1 MKRYLPLL
9 LICTAALI
17 VRLGLLTIVDF
28 PGVADPNHYFNMA
41 VRVVEGH
48 GLTIDYVWQYNV
60 PPDDIVHPEEHWMPL
75 TALIAAVPMSLFGIS
90 VRAAVLPSIAAGV
103 LLPALVYLAARQWK
117 LSHAAALM
125 SAAGA
130 AFLPEFMLNSLR
142 TDTTIFAAVF
152 VTGALAAFHHG
163 LKHGSAWAYGLCG
176 VLTGLAYLT
185 RTDGALILPLV
196 PAVIIVMA
204 LVRRHADTAFRPRW
218 SPLVVVGFVLAAA
231 PYWVYNLNATGMIG
245 SPETSDMFFFTDHND
260 HYAYGRTFTLQTML
274 EAQTFGQILG
284 KRIFEFAAGIRMATT
299 TLDLFAVPVIGGLIL
314 LVVRRDRPRLIAALP
329 VVLLIIGAFIAYAVF
344 IPYKAQ
350 AGSLKKAWL
359 MALPALLPAAGY
371 ALEQVIAQPRLRYG
385 ALALILGLTAAN
397 GIELVRADL
406 RFAAAYRSTVEAA
419 VAVLQTLPDVNA
431 DGDRRV
437 MTQDPY
443 MLRYA
448 GVRSVMFPFE
458 DRDLVYEIALR
469 YGIDYLLMPP
479 ARPSLDALYL
489 RTETDPRFVF
499 AADVPGTTY
508 VLYRVERDP

>member
-48 GLTIDYVWQYNV
+48 GLTIDYIWQYNV

-90 VRAAVLPSIAAGV
+90 VRAAVLPSIAAAV

-185 RTDGALILPLV
+185 RTDGALILPLI

-204 LVRRHADTAFRPRW
+204 LVRRRADTAFRPRW

-284 KRIFEFAAGIRMATT
+284 KRIFEFAAGIRM
-299 TLDLFAVPVIGGLIL
+299 
-314 LVVRRDRPRLIAALP
+314 
-329 VVLLIIGAFIAYAVF
+329 
-344 IPYKAQ
+344 
-350 AGSLKKAWL
+350 
-359 MALPALLPAAGY
+359 
-371 ALEQVIAQPRLRYG
+371 
-385 ALALILGLTAAN
+385 
-397 GIELVRADL
+397 
-406 RFAAAYRSTVEAA
+406 
-419 VAVLQTLPDVNA
+419 
-431 DGDRRV
+431 
-437 MTQDPY
+437 
-443 MLRYA
+443 
-448 GVRSVMFPFE
+448 
-458 DRDLVYEIALR
+458 
-469 YGIDYLLMPP
+469 
-479 ARPSLDALYL
+479 
-489 RTETDPRFVF
+489 
-499 AADVPGTTY
+499 
-508 VLYRVERDP
+508 